1 MKTDFSDVL
10 LIIESYARKLR
21 QIDKTYR
28 ILNPQKEA
36 DEVSVENAKEVLKA
50 LFDLNTSLHYIER
63 R

>member
-1 MKTDFSDVL
+1 MKTELKDVL
-10 LIIESYARKLR
+10 LLIESCARRLR

-28 ILNPQKEA
+28 IFNPQKEA
-36 DEVSVENAKEVLKA
+36 DEVSVENAREVLKA